1 MSTTQTQTQANA
13 NAASAKQAGKRN
25 RRGGGRSK
33 QQNKQAPSDALAKD
47 EQPAE
52 DSAQAAS
59 SPAAG
64 AEEPD
69 PDVPVCFI
77 CAEPV
82 KYYAVSACNHRTCH
96 VCSLRLRAL
105 YKKTDCTFCKDPQPS
120 VIFTTSPDAP
130 FLSFTPEDI
139 PYKDARL
146 AISCETPEML
156 EESLLLLR
164 FNCPDDTCDY
174 IGKGWADLKLHVR
187 ATHGKLMC
195 DLCIRSKKVFSHE
208 HVLYPPN
215 VLPLHL
221 PSMYHKINQ
230 RAMPKE
236 QIEGGVHPMCEF
248 CRECFFSDDELY
260 QHMRQNHEECFVCKR
275 NEIQHQYFKNYEALE
290 KHFNDDHY
298 PCHQSECQA
307 RKFVVFGSAL
317 DLQAHM
323 VDEHGSTM
331 SARDIKDA
339 RRVTTG
345 FDFEEVPGAG
355 GRRRGQRD
363 GNRAREPPPQQQ
375 QPAAGPSRP
384 NRRQG
389 FGGSLTADG
398 TTPNN
403 PTPPPVQRP
412 ATPPRTDID
421 PATLARHQ
429 ELMNRINAYAANPS
443 HAVPAVRFA
452 IRSYR
457 ANESSARDLI
467 STVWNVLDNHL
478 EHTASIISGFVDIL
492 DDEEKRQDLLT
503 SWKGFE
509 VEQKRQFPDLVPSA
523 VGEGYAAV
531 SSGRV
536 LNAKHST
543 AAQVNSRQ
551 VLDRVAQAASSSGPR
566 APPPRGVQQRYVP
579 GAAPPPRQVPGSA
592 PRPAAESFPSLQQTT
607 GAGPSRAGNNGI
619 RPTPWSASAAGKA
632 RAPPTEQVRSVPGP
646 GAHIPTS
653 RRANGNAGPKL
664 SKEGFPELKGSGS
677 GRAAKPPVSGNQSL
691 KNILGQTS
699 APVVS
704 AWSAGGGGEDSAPGS
719 GTVTPAVEAEDGAQ
733 EEGGA
738 NGGGGKKKGKG
749 KQKQTLFKLGSFP
762 T

>member
-1 MSTTQTQTQANA
+1 MSTTQTQTQANT
-13 NAASAKQAGKRN
+13 NAAGAKSGGKRN
-25 RRGGGRSK
+25 KRGGGGRSK
-33 QQNKQAPSDALAKD
+33 QNKQAPSDAPAK
-47 EQPAE
+47 
-52 DSAQAAS
+52 
-59 SPAAG
+59 G
-64 AEEPD
+64 EEPTGD
-69 PDVPVCFI
+69 AALAPATEVEEVDADAPVCFI

-139 PYKDARL
+139 PYKDVRL
-146 AISCETPEML
+146 AISCETQEML
-156 EESLLLLR
+156 EESLILLR

-174 IGKGWADLKLHVR
+174 IGKGWADLKLHAR

-208 HVLYPPN
+208 HVLYAPN

-230 RAMPKE
+230 RSVPKE

-275 NEIQHQYFKNYEALE
+275 NEIQHQYFRNYEALE
-290 KHFNDDHY
+290 KHFGDDHY
-298 PCHQSECQA
+298 PCHQPDCQA

-345 FDFEEVPGAG
+345 FDFEEIPGAG

-375 QPAAGPSRP
+375 QQPAAGPSRP
-384 NRRQG
+384 NRRQA

-403 PTPPPVQRP
+403 PPTPPLQRP

-429 ELMNRINAYAANPS
+429 ELMNRINAYATNPS
-443 HAVPAVRFA
+443 HAVPAVKFA

-509 VEQKRQFPDLVPSA
+509 IEQKRQFPDLVPSA
-523 VGEGYAAV
+523 VGSGYAAV

-543 AAQVNSRQ
+543 AAQHTSRQ
-551 VLDRVAQAASSSGPR
+551 VLDRVAQAASSSAPR
-566 APPPRGVQQRYVP
+566 APPPRYVP
-579 GAAPPPRQVPGSA
+579 GAAAPRQRVVPGSA
-592 PRPAAESFPSLQQTT
+592 PPPARAAPESFPALQQTA
-607 GAGPSRAGNNGI
+607 GAGPSRGGSGGL
-619 RPTPWSASAAGKA
+619 RPTPWSASAAGKV
-632 RAPPTEQVRSVPGP
+632 RAAPAEQVRSVPGP
-646 GAHIPTS
+646 GAAQRGKGGAP
-653 RRANGNAGPKL
+653 PKL
-664 SKEGFPELKGSGS
+664 SKEGFPELRGSGGGKS
-677 GRAAKPPVSGNQSL
+677 VKPPVKGNVSL
-691 KNILGQTS
+691 KNILGQNG
-699 APVVS
+699 APPAS
-704 AWSAGGGGEDSAPGS
+704 AWAAGGGGGGGEDSAPGS
-719 GTVTPAVEAEDGAQ
+719 GTVTPAEQ
-733 EEGGA
+733 EEGGQEESGGG
-738 NGGGGKKKGKG
+738 GGGGKKKGKG
-749 KQKQTLFKLGSFP
+749 KQKQTLFKLGAFP
-762 T
+762 A